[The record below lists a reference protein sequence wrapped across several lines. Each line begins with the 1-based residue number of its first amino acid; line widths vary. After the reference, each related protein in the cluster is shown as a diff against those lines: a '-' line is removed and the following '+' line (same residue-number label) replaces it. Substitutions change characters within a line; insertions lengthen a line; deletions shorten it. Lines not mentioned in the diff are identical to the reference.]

1 LQPHHPELG
10 GDREL
15 RRDTVFSVRR
25 NYMSR
30 SLLLALI
37 IFSSWS
43 AQVVIAAE
51 PVRLIL
57 DTDIGND
64 VDDALALA
72 MIHALQNRAEVRLL
86 AVTITKDNRYAAPF
100 VDLVNTFYG
109 CPDIPIGVVHNGK
122 TRESAPMLELPVQR
136 RDSTGH
142 YVYPRRI
149 QDGSQAPEAVE
160 LLTRI
165 LSEQPD
171 HSVAI
176 AQIGFSTNL
185 ARLLKAPHGR
195 ELVQHKVNTLYLM
208 AGNFVKPKPEYNV
221 YTDPDSAKVLFE
233 EWPTPMIFSGFE
245 VGLAITFPYEAI
257 ERDFG
262 YTNHHPIVEAFQI
275 YVRKREDHPNWDST
289 AVLEAIRADRGYFD
303 LSARGRVRLGP
314 KSTTVFTPD
323 AQGNCRY
330 LILKPDQIAR
340 VRELITTLVS
350 EPPQHTPP
358 SVLSRRMLF

>member
-1 LQPHHPELG
+1 
-10 GDREL
+10 
-15 RRDTVFSVRR
+15 
-25 NYMSR
+25 MSR
-30 SLLLALI
+30 SFLLALI
-37 IFSSWS
+37 VVFSLS
-43 AQVVIAAE
+43 ARAVIAAE
-51 PVRLIL
+51 QVRLIL

-64 VDDALALA
+64 VDDALALS

-109 CPDIPIGVVHNGK
+109 RPDIPVGVVRNGK
-122 TRESAPMLELPVQR
+122 TRENSPMLEVPVQR
-136 RDSTGH
+136 RDSSGH

-165 LSEQPD
+165 LSRQPD
-171 HSVAI
+171 HSVSI

-185 ARLLKAPHGR
+185 ARLLKTPRGR
-195 ELVQHKVNTLYLM
+195 ELIQHKVNALYLM
-208 AGNFVKPKPEYNV
+208 AGNFVKPQPEYNV

-245 VGLAITFPYEAI
+245 VGLAITFPYQAI
-257 ERDFG
+257 ERDFA
-262 YTNHHPIVEAFQI
+262 YTDNHPIVEAFRI
-275 YVRKREDHPNWDST
+275 YVRKREDRPNWDST
-289 AVLEAIRADRGYFD
+289 AVLDAIRPDRSYFE
-303 LSARGRVRLGP
+303 LSGRGRVRLGP
-314 KSTTVFTPD
+314 KNTTVFTPD

-330 LILKPDQIAR
+330 LIMKPDQIAR

-350 EPPQHTPP
+350 EPPQHTPS
-358 SVLSRRMLF
+358 SVAASRMLF